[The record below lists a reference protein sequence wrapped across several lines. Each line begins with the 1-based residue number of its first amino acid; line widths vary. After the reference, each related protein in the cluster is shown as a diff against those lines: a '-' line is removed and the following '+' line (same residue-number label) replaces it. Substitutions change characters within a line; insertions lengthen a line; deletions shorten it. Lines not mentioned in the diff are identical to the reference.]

1 MATRF
6 LDGATGTERFKAM
19 IGQRYYFSP
28 SRVSLNYTPAGAA
41 IVPVGNQPQGY
52 SNLLAAATGLILP
65 KTYADVAWDYNYR
78 DGYSDRIAAGV
89 RYQPEL
95 AKVISAGYRYTRDP
109 NFDVAQVNQIDITG
123 QWPLT
128 SRLYAVGRYNWSFL
142 GKQTV
147 SDPSPGGQ
155 LLEAIAGFEYNAG
168 CWAARVVGQRLAAL
182 SGSPNTTLFLQLEL
196 TDFGSVG
203 SNPISLLRR
212 SITRLRQDQRVEHF
226 QQPAHD
232 TMTAMHPYLRSL
244 TVLVFI
250 LASFFGAP
258 AGAAPADPVEADRIV
273 AVVGDEV
280 ITQYD
285 LRQRLATALKQLQKQ
300 NTTLPPQDV
309 LERQLLERMVMD
321 RVQMQFARET
331 GLKVDDAQLD
341 QAINKIAA
349 NNKLTLQQFKAAL
362 EKDGVNYAAFREEIR
377 GELTMVRLREREVES
392 KIIISDGE
400 IDMYLANQASTGSG
414 EEYEIAHILL
424 RAPESASPEHL
435 QKLRLRGEQALKRAK
450 EGASFAELTAT
461 FSDAPDA
468 LQGGDL
474 GWRQLDRLPQL
485 YAETAARMQPGEVS
499 ELLRSSAG
507 FHILKLVAKRGGS
520 GGQVSV
526 QQTHA
531 RHILIRVNE
540 VVSETEARRK
550 MENLRERLV
559 NGGDFAELARLYSQD
574 GSAGKG
580 GDLGWVSPGDTVP
593 EFERAMDALK
603 DNEVSPVVQTPFGM
617 HLIQVLERRS
627 RDVSE
632 DRKRAVARQA
642 LRERKL
648 DEAYQ
653 DWLRQMRDRAYVE
666 IPSRREMMPPR
677 IAVTSGEPAG
687 IGPELL
693 LAAGRLRRAGAAGH
707 SWRP

>member
-1 MATRF
+1 
-6 LDGATGTERFKAM
+6 
-19 IGQRYYFSP
+19 
-28 SRVSLNYTPAGAA
+28 
-41 IVPVGNQPQGY
+41 
-52 SNLLAAATGLILP
+52 
-65 KTYADVAWDYNYR
+65 
-78 DGYSDRIAAGV
+78 
-89 RYQPEL
+89 
-95 AKVISAGYRYTRDP
+95 
-109 NFDVAQVNQIDITG
+109 
-123 QWPLT
+123 
-128 SRLYAVGRYNWSFL
+128 
-142 GKQTV
+142 
-147 SDPSPGGQ
+147 
-155 LLEAIAGFEYNAG
+155 
-168 CWAARVVGQRLAAL
+168 
-182 SGSPNTTLFLQLEL
+182 
-196 TDFGSVG
+196 
-203 SNPISLLRR
+203 
-212 SITRLRQDQRVEHF
+212 
-226 QQPAHD
+226 
-232 TMTAMHPYLRSL
+232 MTAMHPYLRSL
-244 TVLVFI
+244 TVLAFI

-258 AGAAPADPVEADRIV
+258 AGAAPADPVEADRIL

-309 LERQLLERMVMD
+309 LERQLLERMIMD

-341 QAINKIAA
+341 QAITKVAA
-349 NNKLTLQQFKAAL
+349 NNKMTPQQFKAAL

-377 GELTMVRLREREVES
+377 GELTMVRLREREVDS

-414 EEYEIAHILL
+414 EEIHLAHILL
-424 RAPESASPEHL
+424 RAPESASPEAL
-435 QKLRLRGEQALKRAK
+435 QKLRLRGEQALQRAR
-450 EGASFAELTAT
+450 EGTSFAELAAS

-474 GWRQLDRLPQL
+474 GWRPMDRLPQL
-485 YAETAARMQPGEVS
+485 YAETAARMRPGDVS
-499 ELLRSSAG
+499 DLLRSSAG
-507 FHILKLVAKRGGS
+507 FHILKLVAKRGG
-520 GGQVSV
+520 GGPVSV

-603 DNEVSPVVQTPFGM
+603 DNEISPVVQTPFGM
-617 HLIQVLERRS
+617 HLIQVVERRS

-632 DRKRAVARQA
+632 DRKRAAARQA

-648 DEAYQ
+648 EEAYQ
-653 DWLRQMRDRAYVE
+653 DWLRQIRDRAYVE
-666 IPSRREMMPPR
+666 N
-677 IAVTSGEPAG
+677 
-687 IGPELL
+687 
-693 LAAGRLRRAGAAGH
+693 RLDEK
-707 SWRP
+707 